1 MMKWKYFKL
10 IISAMLAIAMLACL
24 LTEQVLMAIFFVMA
38 LILSEL
44 EDIHDTLK
52 QSNKEVI

>member
-1 MMKWKYFKL
+1 MKWKYFKL

>member
-1 MMKWKYFKL
+1 MKWKYFKL
-10 IISAMLAIAMLACL
+10 IIGAMLAIAMIACL
-24 LTEQVLMAIFFVMA
+24 FTDQILMAIFFVMA